1 MIIRNIGLSNS
12 HQFPSQYTWP
22 RATKIKKLCHKH
34 NMAILMILLWQ
45 CANNLTYYLL
55 LEPSYLI
62 QKVDRHS
69 VMYFICFEAIL
80 SLFSPLAGLLAD
92 VVYGR
97 FKVLKRS
104 TYILLASEI
113 LSLVVLVM
121 ISAVV
126 DTFNYTFY
134 LLIALLGIALLGY
147 YLGRVFFLTNII
159 QFGTDQIRDSPT
171 QNSVLYIHMFF
182 WSSNLT
188 NMLSKTFSSLPNRE
202 LIILDSNNN
211 IINIDSTKVVLL
223 EVCLSISA
231 IFSIIIL
238 FIVQKYSD
246 YFLTENIMG
255 NPYKLVYGVVRFA
268 IKHKHPIKRS
278 AFTYCNDE
286 CPSRID
292 YGKQSYGGPFTTE
305 QVEDVKSLLH
315 ITKVL
320 ISLGP
325 AFLLDLTGMA
335 IFRHHTT
342 KERYF
347 SKNPYKIIFLE
358 KGIFSPLLI
367 AICIPC
373 YLVLIKPYFSRYI
386 PNMFKRMGL
395 NIVMLNILFLL
406 YIIVCS
412 IDKYHIKP
420 VLRVLCSVN
429 ISHTTMPM
437 TLVDLTEVCMI
448 FQHVLSSLHQMLLY
462 IAAWEFIC
470 CQSPQHMKG
479 LLFGLFYSIKAFF
492 ELLSA
497 VLSYLF
503 FIFNCHLLGYFLFNV
518 AIGLVSLVIFIFVAR
533 RYKHRKRDDICNI
546 YQYAED
552 YYSNIK

>member
-1 MIIRNIGLSNS
+1 MLTRNTGFSNS
-12 HQFPSQYTWP
+12 HHSSSQYVLSW
-22 RATKIKKLCHKH
+22 RTKIQTLCHKH
-34 NMAILMILLWQ
+34 NMAILMILLWH
-45 CANNLTYYLL
+45 CANSLTYYLL
-55 LEPSYLI
+55 LEPSFLV
-62 QKVDRHS
+62 QKLNTYYI
-69 VMYFICFEAIL
+69 MGAICFEAIL
-80 SLFSPLAGLLAD
+80 ALFSPLAGLLAD

-113 LSLVVLVM
+113 LTLVVFIM
-121 ISAVV
+121 ISVVV
-126 DTFNYTFY
+126 DTFHYIY
-134 LLIALLGIALLGY
+134 YILIALLVIALLGY
-147 YLGRVFFLTNII
+147 YLGRVFFLTNVI

-171 QNSVLYIHMFF
+171 QNSVLYIHIFF

-188 NMLSKTFSSLPNRE
+188 NMLSKTFPNRE
-202 LIILDSNNN
+202 LSRLDSYYK
-211 IINIDSTKVVLL
+211 ILTIDSTKVVLL
-223 EVCLSISA
+223 EVCFSISA
-231 IFSIIIL
+231 IFLIIIL

-246 YFLTENIMG
+246 YFWTKNIVG
-255 NPYKLVYGVVRFA
+255 NPYKLVYGVVQFA
-268 IKHKHPIKRS
+268 IKHKHPLKRS

-286 CPSRID
+286 RPSRID

-305 QVEDVKSLLH
+305 QVEDVKSLLN
-315 ITKVL
+315 IAKVL

-335 IFRHHTT
+335 IFRHYRPD
-342 KERYF
+342 EGYF
-347 SKNPYKIIFLE
+347 SKYLYKIIFLE
-358 KGIFSPLLI
+358 NGILSPLLI

-373 YLVLIKPYFSRYI
+373 YLVLIKPFFSRYI
-386 PNMFKRMGL
+386 PNIFKRMGL

-406 YIIVCS
+406 YIIVYS

-420 VLRVLCSVN
+420 APGDYCFVN
-429 ISHTTMPM
+429 ISHTTMHV
-437 TLVDLTEVCMI
+437 TLVDFPDVCMI

-492 ELLSA
+492 QLLAAILSDIF
-497 VLSYLF
+497 VLVFS
-503 FIFNCHLLGYFLFNV
+503 CHLLGYFLFNL
-518 AIGLVSLVIFIFVAR
+518 AIGLVSLIIFIVVTR
-533 RYKHRKRDDICNI
+533 RYKYRKRDDICNI

>member
-1 MIIRNIGLSNS
+1 MAMDNQNK
-12 HQFPSQYTWP
+12 
-22 RATKIKKLCHKH
+22 KICHKH

-45 CANNLTYYLL
+45 CANNLMYYVLMQ
-55 LEPSYLI
+55 PSYTI
-62 QKVDRHS
+62 QNMDT
-69 VMYFICFEAIL
+69 MGAIYFICFEAIL
-80 SLFSPLAGLLAD
+80 SLLSPLAGLLAD

-104 TYILLASEI
+104 TYIMLASEI
-113 LSLVVLVM
+113 LTLVVLVM

-126 DTFNYTFY
+126 DTFNYTYY
-134 LLIALLGIALLGY
+134 LLIALLGIAVLGY

-171 QNSVLYIHMFF
+171 QNSVLYIYIFF
-182 WSSNLT
+182 WSSNLSLL
-188 NMLSKTFSSLPNRE
+188 LSMTFSSIPHHEIIPNSFH
-202 LIILDSNNN
+202 LL
-211 IINIDSTKVVLL
+211 NIDPTALYL
-223 EVCLSISA
+223 FQVCLTISA

-246 YFLTENIMG
+246 YFWTENIMG
-255 NPYKLVYGVVRFA
+255 NPYKLVYGVIRFA

-305 QVEDVKSLLH
+305 QVEDVKSLLN

-325 AFLLDLTGMA
+325 AFLLDLTGIT
-335 IFRHHTT
+335 IFRHHRLGQ
-342 KERYF
+342 KHL
-347 SKNPYKIIFLE
+347 SKNPYKTLFLE
-358 KGIFSPLLI
+358 NGILSPLLI
-367 AICIPC
+367 AICILC
-373 YLVLIKPYFSRYI
+373 FLVLIKPFLSRYI

-420 VLRVLCSVN
+420 ALGDHCFVN
-429 ISHTTMPM
+429 VSHTM
-437 TLVDLTEVCMI
+437 TLVGLTDVCMI
-448 FQHVLSSLHQMLLY
+448 FQHILSSLHHMLLY

-492 ELLSA
+492 QLLAA

-503 FIFNCHLLGYFLFNV
+503 LHVFSCHLLGYFLFNL
-518 AIGLVSLVIFIFVAR
+518 AIGLVSLIIFTVVGR
-533 RYKHRKRDDICNI
+533 RYKYRKRDDICNI

>member
-1 MIIRNIGLSNS
+1 
-12 HQFPSQYTWP
+12 
-22 RATKIKKLCHKH
+22 
-34 NMAILMILLWQ
+34 MILLWH
-45 CANNLTYYLL
+45 CANSLTYYLL
-55 LEPSYLI
+55 LEPSHLI
-62 QKVDRHS
+62 QILNRHYAM
-69 VMYFICFEAIL
+69 VMICFEAIL
-80 SLFSPLAGLLAD
+80 SLFSPFAGLLAD

-104 TYILLASEI
+104 TYLLLASEI
-113 LSLVVLVM
+113 LTLVVMVV
-121 ISAVV
+121 ISAVA

-147 YLGRVFFLTNII
+147 YLGRVFFLTNVI

-188 NMLSKTFSSLPNRE
+188 NMLSKTFSSLPHHE
-202 LIILDSNNN
+202 IILDSYHN
-211 IINIDSTKVVLL
+211 ILNIDSTKVVLL

-231 IFSIIIL
+231 IFSIIML

-246 YFLTENIMG
+246 YFWTENIMG
-255 NPYKLVYGVVRFA
+255 NPYKLVYGVIRFA

-286 CPSRID
+286 RPSRID

-305 QVEDVKSLLH
+305 QVEDVKSLLS
-315 ITKVL
+315 IAKVL

-325 AFLLDLTGMA
+325 AFLLNLTCMA
-335 IFRHHTT
+335 IFRHHVPNG
-342 KERYF
+342 RYF

-358 KGIFSPLLI
+358 NGILLPLLI

-420 VLRVLCSVN
+420 AIQDQCFVN
-429 ISHTTMPM
+429 ITMHV
-437 TLVDLTEVCMI
+437 TLVDLPDVCMI

-479 LLFGLFYSIKAFF
+479 LLFGLLYSIEAFF
-492 ELLSA
+492 QLLSA
-497 VLSYLF
+497 VLSY
-503 FIFNCHLLGYFLFNV
+503 IFVLVFSCHLLGYFLFNL
-518 AIGLVSLVIFIFVAR
+518 AIGLVSLIIFTVVTR
-533 RYKHRKRDDICNI
+533 RYKYRKRDDICNI

>member
-1 MIIRNIGLSNS
+1 MSIRNTGLSNS
-12 HQFPSQYTWP
+12 HHSSSQYVLSW
-22 RATKIKKLCHKH
+22 RTKIQTLCHKH
-34 NMAILMILLWQ
+34 NMAILMILLWH
-45 CANNLTYYLL
+45 CANSLTYYLL

-62 QKVDRHS
+62 QKLNTYYI
-69 VMYFICFEAIL
+69 MGAICFEAIL
-80 SLFSPLAGLLAD
+80 ALFSPLAGLLAD

-104 TYILLASEI
+104 TYILLVYEI
-113 LSLVVLVM
+113 LTLVVLVM

-126 DTFNYTFY
+126 DTFNYTYY

-171 QNSVLYIHMFF
+171 QNSVLFIHIFF

-188 NMLSKTFSSLPNRE
+188 NMLSKTFSSLPHHE
-202 LIILDSNNN
+202 IILVPNHN
-211 IINIDSTKVVLL
+211 ILNIDSTKVVLL

-231 IFSIIIL
+231 IFSIIML

-246 YFLTENIMG
+246 YFWTENIMG
-255 NPYKLVYGVVRFA
+255 NPYKLVYGVIRFA

-286 CPSRID
+286 RPSRID

-305 QVEDVKSLLH
+305 QVEDVKSLLN
-315 ITKVL
+315 IAKVL

-325 AFLLDLTGMA
+325 AFLLDLTGMT
-335 IFRHHTT
+335 IFRHYRPD
-342 KERYF
+342 ESYF

-358 KGIFSPLLI
+358 KGILSPLLI
-367 AICIPC
+367 ATCIPC
-373 YLVLIKPYFSRYI
+373 YLVLIKPFFSRYI

-420 VLRVLCSVN
+420 VLREHCFVN

-437 TLVDLTEVCMI
+437 TLVDLPDVCMI

-492 ELLSA
+492 QLLA
-497 VLSYLF
+497 AILSEIFLHLF
-503 FIFNCHLLGYFLFNV
+503 SCHLLGYFLFNL
-518 AIGLVSLVIFIFVAR
+518 AIGLVSLIIFTVVAR
-533 RYKHRKRDDICNI
+533 RYKYRKRDDICNI

>member
-1 MIIRNIGLSNS
+1 MDNQN
-12 HQFPSQYTWP
+12 
-22 RATKIKKLCHKH
+22 KNKLCHKH

-45 CANNLTYYLL
+45 CANNLMYYMLMR
-55 LEPSYLI
+55 PSYTI
-62 QKVDRHS
+62 HKMDS
-69 VMYFICFEAIL
+69 VGAIYFICFEAIL
-80 SLFSPLAGLLAD
+80 SLLSPLAGLLAD

-113 LSLVVLVM
+113 LTLVVLVM
-121 ISAVV
+121 ISAKV
-126 DTFNYTFY
+126 DTFHYTNY

-171 QNSVLYIHMFF
+171 QNSVLYIYIFF
-182 WSSNLT
+182 WSSNLSLL
-188 NMLSKTFSSLPNRE
+188 LSMAFSSIPHHEIIPNSYHP
-202 LIILDSNNN
+202 L
-211 IINIDSTKVVLL
+211 NIDPIALYLFQVSLT
-223 EVCLSISA
+223 ISV

-286 CPSRID
+286 RPSRID

-305 QVEDVKSLLH
+305 QVEDVKSFIN

-320 ISLGP
+320 ISIGP
-325 AFLLDLTGMA
+325 AFLLDLTGIT
-335 IFRHHTT
+335 IFRHHRLGH
-342 KERYF
+342 KPL
-347 SKNPYKIIFLE
+347 SKNPYKTIFLE
-358 KGIFSPLLI
+358 NGILSPLLI

-373 YLVLIKPYFSRYI
+373 YLVLIKPFFSRYI

-395 NIVMLNILFLL
+395 NIIMLNILFLL

-412 IDKYHIKP
+412 IDKDHIKP
-420 VLRVLCSVN
+420 APLQHHCSFN
-429 ISHTTMPM
+429 ISHTMPM
-437 TLVDLTEVCMI
+437 TLVDLSDVCMI
-448 FQHVLSSLHQMLLY
+448 FQHILSSLHQMLLY

-492 ELLSA
+492 QLLAAILSDIF
-497 VLSYLF
+497 VLVFS
-503 FIFNCHLLGYFLFNV
+503 CHLLGYFLFNL
-518 AIGLVSLVIFIFVAR
+518 AIGLVSLIIFVVVTR
-533 RYKHRKRDDICNI
+533 RYKYRKRDDICNI

>member
-1 MIIRNIGLSNS
+1 MNIRNIGLSNS
-12 HQFPSQYTWP
+12 HQFPSQYTWSWT
-22 RATKIKKLCHKH
+22 TKIKKLCHKH

-45 CANNLTYYLL
+45 CANNLMYYLL
-55 LEPSYLI
+55 MQPSYAI
-62 QKVDRHS
+62 QKKNSKVAI
-69 VMYFICFEAIL
+69 YFICFEAIL
-80 SLFSPLAGLLAD
+80 SLLSPLTGLLAD

-97 FKVLKRS
+97 FKVLIRS
-104 TYILLASEI
+104 TYIMLASEI
-113 LSLVVLVM
+113 LTLVVSIM
-121 ISAVV
+121 MYAVV
-126 DTFNYTFY
+126 DTFNYTYY
-134 LLIALLGIALLGY
+134 LSITLLGITLSSY
-147 YLGRVFFLTNII
+147 YLGRVFFLTNVV

-171 QNSVLYIHMFF
+171 QNSVLYIYIFF
-182 WSSNLT
+182 WSSNLSHL
-188 NMLSKTFSSLPNRE
+188 LSMTFSSIPHHEIRLTYH
-202 LIILDSNNN
+202 NNT
-211 IINIDSTKVVLL
+211 INIDPTALYLL
-223 EVCLSISA
+223 QVSLSMSA

-238 FIVQKYSD
+238 FIVQKHSD
-246 YFLTENIMG
+246 YFLTEYIMG

-286 CPSRID
+286 RPSRLD

-315 ITKVL
+315 IVKVL

-325 AFLLDLTGMA
+325 AFLLDLTGLT
-335 IFRHHTT
+335 IFRHH
-342 KERYF
+342 RYHQKHL
-347 SKNPYKIIFLE
+347 SKNPYNIIFLE
-358 KGIFSPLLI
+358 NGILSPLLI

-373 YLVLIKPYFSRYI
+373 YLVLIKPFFSRYI

-395 NIVMLNILFLL
+395 NIIMLNILFLL

-412 IDKYHIKP
+412 IDKYHIEP
-420 VLRVLCSVN
+420 APLQHHCSVN
-429 ISHTTMPM
+429 ISHTMPM
-437 TLVDLTEVCMI
+437 TLVDLSDVCMI

-492 ELLSA
+492 QLLAA

-503 FIFNCHLLGYFLFNV
+503 FVFSCQLLGYFLFNL
-518 AIGLVSLVIFIFVAR
+518 AIGLVSLVIFTVVAR
-533 RYKHRKRDDICNI
+533 RYKYRKRDDICNI